1 MTAAPHANMSHHTNR
16 MLGAALALLAVGCAG
31 APTFESIKYG
41 YEPERVSR
49 ETEPPTRS
57 EQNDAA
63 AGWTTPDAGA
73 QQRPTLYGRD
83 GSPVDAAHSGRVTQ
97 TNDPINDGVAAPDGG
112 SRSLML
118 DNYIEA
124 VEARD
129 ELQVAND
136 ALSAALDMAEQRA
149 LDLEQEL
156 DGLKT
161 SFDALGAEKTA
172 AEAQASELAARL
184 ATAQIAR
191 LEAERALLEATL
203 EWRRMSAQNNAP
215 LEGGGEGARHP

>member
-1 MTAAPHANMSHHTNR
+1 MSQHPINR
-16 MLGAALALLAVGCAG
+16 TGAAAAALLALLAVGCTG

-41 YEPERVSR
+41 YEPERVSHR
-49 ETEPPTRS
+49 TEPPTRS
-57 EQNDAA
+57 ERNDAA
-63 AGWTTPDAGA
+63 AGWTAPGAGA
-73 QQRPTLYGRD
+73 QESRPPLYGRD
-83 GSPVDAAHSGRVTQ
+83 GSPVDAAHSGQVTH
-97 TNDPINDGVAAPDGG
+97 TNEPINDGVAAADGG

-136 ALSAALDMAEQRA
+136 ALSAALEMAEQRGA
-149 LDLEQEL
+149 DLEVQMEA
-156 DGLKT
+156 LKT
-161 SFDALGAEKTA
+161 SFDALSAEKTA
-172 AEAQASELAARL
+172 ADQQLVELAARL

-203 EWRRMSAQNNAP
+203 EWRRMSARNNAP
-215 LEGGGEGARHP
+215 LDQGGEGGRRP